1 MKDSIK
7 ITGTIR
13 AVLRDKAGR
22 ITYDNTFDN
31 LIPNA
36 GRQFVIDR
44 LQGAGQ
50 AVADYV
56 VIGTSNQAPAVGDT
70 ALIAEVARGQGTL
83 SQPDAHTD
91 RVVHTF
97 AAGVGTGDIAEFGRI
112 NAASGGVL
120 MGRKALRTA
129 IASSS
134 VANPSVITT
143 SVDHDFLTAQTVTI
157 SGHTGS
163 TPDINGAH
171 VITKINATSF
181 SIPVNVTVGGTG
193 GVAVSS
199 IPKTPEATLQ
209 IQYDF
214 AYAAG

>member
-13 AVLRDKAGR
+13 AVLTEADGR
-22 ITYDNTFDN
+22 VTYDNTFGN

-36 GRQFVIDR
+36 GRQLVIDR
-44 LQGAGQ
+44 MQGAGQ
-50 AVADYV
+50 AVPDYV
-56 VIGTSNQAPAVGDT
+56 VIGTSNQAPAAADT
-70 ALIAEVARGQGTL
+70 ALIAEVARVQGTL
-83 SQPDAHTD
+83 SQPDEHTD
-91 RVVHTF
+91 RVVATF

-129 IASSS
+129 ITSSS

-143 SVDHDFLTAQTVTI
+143 PVEHDFETAQTATI

-171 VITKINATSF
+171 VITVISPTSF
-181 SIPVNVTVGGTG
+181 SIPVNVTAGGTG
-193 GVAVSS
+193 GVVVSS
-199 IPKTPEATLQ
+199 IPKTPTASLQ
-209 IQYDF
+209 ITYDF